1 LLYQYK
7 EIGVNHL
14 AFVAYFARIAR
25 RPVEDIIDELG
36 EEIVPYFPT
45 HKVN

>member
-1 LLYQYK
+1 MYQYK

-14 AFVAYFARIAR
+14 AFVIYFARI
-25 RPVEDIIDELG
+25 PVEDIIDELG

>member
-1 LLYQYK
+1 LQQNQ

-14 AFVAYFARIAR
+14 AFVAYFTRIAR